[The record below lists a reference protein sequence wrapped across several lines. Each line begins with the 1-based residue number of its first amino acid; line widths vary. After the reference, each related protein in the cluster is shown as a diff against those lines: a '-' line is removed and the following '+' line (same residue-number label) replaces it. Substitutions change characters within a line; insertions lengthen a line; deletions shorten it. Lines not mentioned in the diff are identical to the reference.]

1 MRITP
6 PLTAA
11 TVGALLAL
19 TPAAPALADTNAETI
34 TSETSRI
41 GPGGPG
47 GVIGEDDVL
56 HDLRPAVVGV
66 HQGISGG
73 FVEVPAPVVQAPQ
86 MPPMPTF

>member
-6 PLTAA
+6 LLTAA

-19 TPAAPALADTNAETI
+19 TPAAPALADGHADTI
-34 TSETSRI
+34 TSETVQVGMI
-41 GPGGPG
+41 GM
-47 GVIGEDDVL
+47 IGEDDVL

-73 FVEVPAPVVQAPQ
+73 FVEVPAPVVPAPR